1 MKDSESVKDFF
12 DQLLKVVSYVILLGR
27 EIKDQRIVEKVIV
40 SFLEK
45 FEAKISN
52 LEKFSQRNLST
63 WIYQWFPCN

>member
-63 WIYQWFPCN
+63 